1 MGVFTCAKDKPT
13 AKTNQHMKN
22 LIFFTLLCFGLL
34 PAQAQKIIE
43 KHIPFSAKNFV
54 SMNFQISDSIRIVT
68 WKKDEVYI
76 KSSIDVNDNQDN
88 DAYKMVFDESG
99 STINVS
105 GHLEGNDIRR
115 RRRSGRD
122 SADNRDSSNNHSRSY
137 NYNNDCCCCCN
148 NDAEIY
154 HVVYIPENADF
165 SVETIN
171 GNITIV
177 GETAEIRAR
186 SISGFIDLAVPPQ
199 RKAEV
204 KMHTISGTMY
214 TNIELPTSRR
224 IKQVG
229 GGSVTAELNGEG
241 GKRIDLETI
250 SGNIFF
256 RKEG

>member
-1 MGVFTCAKDKPT
+1 
-13 AKTNQHMKN
+13 MKN
-22 LIFFTLLCFGLL
+22 CIFFALLCFGLM

-43 KHIPFSAKNFV
+43 KHIPFSAKDFV
-54 SMNFQISDSIRIVT
+54 SMNFQISDSIRIIT

-105 GHLEGNDIRR
+105 GHLENNSIQR
-115 RRRSGRD
+115 RRRSD
-122 SADNRDSSNNHSRSY
+122 SGSTY
-137 NYNNDCCCCCN
+137 NENCCCCCN
-148 NDAEIY
+148 YDARIY
-154 HVVYIPENADF
+154 HVVYIPENSDF

-171 GNITIV
+171 GNITIA

-186 SISGFIDLAVPPQ
+186 SISGFIDLAIPPQ
-199 RKAEV
+199 RKADL

-214 TNIELPTSRR
+214 TNIELPARGK

-229 GGSVTAELNGEG
+229 GRSVTAEVNGDG
-241 GKRIDLETI
+241 GKPIDLNTI